1 MRNKTTKRNG
11 RTRPESTWVHTS
23 KDGRKY
29 IVPDEVFKL
38 KEFQKQLHSFKRL
51 LKEESHLVRR

>member
-1 MRNKTTKRNG
+1 MRNRTPRRDG

-29 IVPDEVFKL
+29 IVPSEVFKL
-38 KEFQKQLHSFKRL
+38 KEFQKQLHSFKKL
-51 LKEESHLVRR
+51 LKEESHLVHQ